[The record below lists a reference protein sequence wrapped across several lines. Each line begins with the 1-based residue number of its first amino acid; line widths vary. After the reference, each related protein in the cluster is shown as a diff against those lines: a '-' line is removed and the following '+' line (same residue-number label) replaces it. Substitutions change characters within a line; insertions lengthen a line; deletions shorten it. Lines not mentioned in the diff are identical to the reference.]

1 MREAIA
7 TLLYV
12 PDIIEIASFLFFIFE
27 LFQWEV
33 FFYTGFGTATTTP
46 TTPDKFG
53 KSLSFFAVSIK
64 CVKIT

>member
-33 FFYTGFGTATTTP
+33 FFYTGFGTATTTT
-46 TTPDKFG
+46 TTPDKFE

-64 CVKIT
+64 CVRIT